1 MIRIECSCE
10 NTEMFKIE
18 EENYF
23 NGEIIETYLVCLDCG
38 NKILMDKKVDTEL
51 MQQNM
56 NHIRFI

>member
-1 MIRIECSCE
+1 
-10 NTEMFKIE
+10 MFKIE